1 MATVYVAGDVR
12 GIQGYVFGSPRLLEM
27 RGASA
32 LIDFFD
38 RKAVPA
44 LIEGDEVRGETTY
57 SGGGNFLAK
66 LEGER
71 AEERAA
77 VLVDQARH
85 AFLDLVG
92 TVGLT
97 VVSLR
102 TDKDFD
108 DAYREMTA
116 KMRDAKRSPSGVE
129 ALASMPFL
137 KRCESCGREAADR
150 GVRRPGGPAGAEPQ
164 WVGPSCWRKREIHSE
179 LQKARN
185 EPKHGEARWSVFGV
199 PRELPV
205 PHVTDHLRK
214 AKLPRDFQELTGE
227 DDLAVVVADGNGLGD
242 WLRGRD
248 EDGFKTLSEKI
259 DKTLR
264 GSLDAATRAAF
275 SDTTELTL
283 QVLICGGDDLVVALP
298 ARRALKFVREL
309 LASFRVVDPQDPEHS
324 AGISAGLV
332 FCRTGFPFRRAH
344 DLAGELVGRAKH
356 RCRRDGLES
365 AVDLHRILGSH
376 VQSLDR
382 ERQSVERSG
391 KTHGWSYGAA
401 GPYSPQELDTL
412 LDLARTLRTETS
424 ATQRGRLR
432 EILSPRDDRPES
444 PLDCVWK
451 VPRRVMNEL
460 RHWLG
465 RQEEPPF
472 ELPEDRIS
480 EVLLSE
486 DRVEGADGLGRTMR
500 RWKLSD
506 ALMLAEYV
514 EV

>member
-38 RKAVPA
+38 RQAVPR
-44 LIEGDEVRGETTY
+44 LVGGEEVRGETIY

-71 AEERAA
+71 AEERAGELA
-77 VLVDQARH
+77 AQVRN
-85 AFLDLVG
+85 AFLDLIG
-92 TVGLT
+92 TSGLT
-97 VVSLR
+97 VVHHTSE
-102 TDKDFD
+102 KGFG
-108 DAYREMTA
+108 DAYKELTEKMLEA
-116 KMRDAKRSPSGVE
+116 KSSPSGVE

-150 GVRRPGGPAGAEPQ
+150 GVRRPGAPAGAEPQ

-214 AKLPRDFQELTGE
+214 ARLPRDFQELTGE

-248 EDGFKTLSEKI
+248 EDGFKTLSKKI

-298 ARRALKFVREL
+298 ARRALPFVREL
-309 LASFRVVDPQDPEHS
+309 LASFRVEDPEDPEHT

-356 RCRRDGLES
+356 RCRRDGPES

-391 KTHGWSYGAA
+391 EAGDWSYGAA
-401 GPYSPQELDTL
+401 GPYSPQELGTL
-412 LDLARTLRTETS
+412 LDLARTLRTQTS

-432 EILSPRDDRPES
+432 EILSPRDDGPDS
-444 PLDCVWK
+444 PTDPDWK
-451 VPRRVMNEL
+451 VPVRVITEL
-460 RHWLG
+460 RHWHG

-472 ELPEDRIS
+472 ELPGDRIS
-480 EVLLSE
+480 DALLSE